1 LSDSLTIVAA
11 YDNAV
16 PADDQPVPP
25 PRGPDCGTH
34 HRLGYLLK
42 HAELRYGQLTSAELE
57 PLGISPREWVVL
69 NCLDDQPG
77 LSQREVADLL
87 GVDRTTMVALVDEL
101 QAKGCVK
108 RRPQPDDRRK
118 NTVGLTRKGRD
129 VRQRAARLIDDCE
142 RRFLAVL
149 SEPDAA
155 HLKNALA
162 AVIAID
168 HWRTGPEELSGATHN
183 SGDGNG

>member
-1 LSDSLTIVAA
+1 MEG
-11 YDNAV
+11 YDRGV
-16 PADDQPVPP
+16 PIHDQLVPP
-25 PRGPDCGTH
+25 LRRPDRGAP

-149 SEPDAA
+149 SEADVAL
-155 HLKNALA
+155 LKNALA
-162 AVIAID
+162 AVIAVD
-168 HWRTGPEELSGATHN
+168 H
-183 SGDGNG
+183 

>member
-1 LSDSLTIVAA
+1 MER
-11 YDNAV
+11 YDYAV
-16 PADDQPVPP
+16 PVQDQPVLPL
-25 PRGPDCGTH
+25 RPDLGAP

-42 HAELRYGQLTSAELE
+42 HAELRYAQLTSAELE
-57 PLGISPREWVVL
+57 PLGISPREWVAL
-69 NCLDDQPG
+69 NCLDGQRG

-118 NTVGLTRKGRD
+118 NTVGLTRTGRD
-129 VRQRAARLIDDCE
+129 LRQRGARLIDDCE

-149 SEPDAA
+149 SEPEAA
-155 HLKNALA
+155 QLKNALA

-168 HWRTGPEELSGATHN
+168 HQRSAPRALSCEAQ
-183 SGDGNG
+183 SR